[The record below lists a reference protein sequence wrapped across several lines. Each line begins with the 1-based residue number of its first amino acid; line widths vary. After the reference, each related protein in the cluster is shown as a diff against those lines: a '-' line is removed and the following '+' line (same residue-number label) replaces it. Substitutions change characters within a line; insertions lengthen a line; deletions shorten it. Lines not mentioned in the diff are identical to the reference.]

1 MLFFSALQHVTSWA
15 TRLILLSLVLTTPT
29 IAAQLAIVIDDFGYR
44 TKEDNQILQ
53 LPIAVSVAI
62 LPDSPH
68 GKEVANKA
76 HAQGREILIHMPMAP
91 ISKQPLERD
100 TLKTNMGQDEVNRI
114 IQHAI
119 NNVPYAVGMNNH
131 MGSAMTSDRQAMD
144 RVIKALNHSNL
155 YFLDSV
161 TIGNTQAAIAAK
173 AAGVPS
179 LRRHVFLDNVQTEA
193 ETRQQLARAIAL
205 ARKNGSAIAI
215 GHPHPSTVRALQQQL
230 PLLPADIQLVAPS
243 VLLKP
248 QSIKPT
254 QPKVPEQPKTP
265 EKEPTE
271 QPQAPKPASW
281 LKPAQQAIISIK
293 KSTVVKTFSGIT
305 SPKQPL
311 QQVVPESKSL
321 QNDKP
326 AEMTQ

>member
-1 MLFFSALQHVTSWA
+1 M
-15 TRLILLSLVLTTPT
+15 LLSLVLSTPAF
-29 IAAQLAIVIDDFGYR
+29 AAKLAIVIDDFGYR
-44 TKEDNQILQ
+44 KKEDNQILQ
-53 LPIAVSVAI
+53 LPTPVSIAI

-68 GKEVANKA
+68 GKEVAIKA

-100 TLKTNMGQDEVNRI
+100 TLKPSMDQAEINRI

-144 RVIKALNHSNL
+144 RVIKALDHSNL

-161 TIGNTQAAIAAK
+161 TIGNTQATIAAK

-243 VLLKP
+243 DLLKP
-248 QSIKPT
+248 QTEKPAP
-254 QPKVPEQPKTP
+254 PKVET
-265 EKEPTE
+265 PTE
-271 QPQAPKPASW
+271 QPQEQKPASW
-281 LKPAQQAIISIK
+281 LKPAQEAIISVK
-293 KSTVVKTFSGIT
+293 KSTFIKSFSKNSPVSEPDKKTTPT
-305 SPKQPL
+305 SADNSRDEAQ
-311 QQVVPESKSL
+311 
-321 QNDKP
+321 
-326 AEMTQ
+326 

>member
-1 MLFFSALQHVTSWA
+1 MLFFSALQHVTSWVI
-15 TRLILLSLVLTTPT
+15 RLILLSLVLSTPT

-53 LPIAVSVAI
+53 LPTAVSIAI

-68 GKEVANKA
+68 GKIVANKA

-100 TLKTNMGQDEVNRI
+100 TLKPSMGQDEIDRI

-243 VLLKP
+243 TLLKP
-248 QSIKPT
+248 QSIKPIT
-254 QPKVPEQPKTP
+254 PKDPEQPKVPEKDPVI
-265 EKEPTE
+265 E

-281 LKPAQQAIISIK
+281 LKPAQQAIISMK
-293 KSTVVKTFSGIT
+293 KSTLVKTFSDIA
-305 SPKQPL
+305 SPHKK
-311 QQVVPESKSL
+311 VAPESKL
-321 QNDKP
+321 LENDNPK
-326 AEMTQ
+326 EVVQ

>member
-1 MLFFSALQHVTSWA
+1 MKLLGTLQRKRSF
-15 TRLILLSLVLTTPT
+15 LLSLMLLSLVVSTPAF
-29 IAAQLAIVIDDFGYR
+29 AAKLAIVIDDFGYR
-44 TKEDNQILQ
+44 KKEDNQVLQ
-53 LPIAVSVAI
+53 LPTAVSIAI

-68 GKEVANKA
+68 GKEVATKA

-100 TLKTNMGQDEVNRI
+100 TLKPSMDQAEINRI

-119 NNVPYAVGMNNH
+119 SNVPYAVGMNNH

-243 VLLKP
+243 ALLKP
-248 QSIKPT
+248 QIEKPI
-254 QPKVPEQPKTP
+254 QPEPPKVVP
-265 EKEPTE
+265 PTE
-271 QPQAPKPASW
+271 QPKEPKPASW
-281 LKPAQQAIISIK
+281 LKPAQEAIISMK
-293 KSTVVKTFSGIT
+293 KSTLINTLSSGFSSSEKKKLPDIADPNGIGEVE
-305 SPKQPL
+305 K
-311 QQVVPESKSL
+311 
-321 QNDKP
+321 
-326 AEMTQ
+326 

>member
-1 MLFFSALQHVTSWA
+1 MAWEVVLLFFSALQHVTSWI

-53 LPIAVSVAI
+53 LPTAVSIAI

-68 GKEVANKA
+68 GKIVANKA
-76 HAQGREILIHMPMAP
+76 HQQGREILIHMPMAP

-100 TLKTNMGQDEVNRI
+100 TLKPSMGQDEINRI

-243 VLLKP
+243 ALLKSQP
-248 QSIKPT
+248 IKPI
-254 QPKVPEQPKTP
+254 QPEQPKTP
-265 EKEPTE
+265 EKEPIPE

-281 LKPAQQAIISIK
+281 LKPAHQAIISMKQSTLIK
-293 KSTVVKTFSGIT
+293 VF
-305 SPKQPL
+305 
-311 QQVVPESKSL
+311 SKSL
-321 QNDKP
+321 STPESDKKTMPKP
-326 AEMTQ
+326 ANNSEDTPQ